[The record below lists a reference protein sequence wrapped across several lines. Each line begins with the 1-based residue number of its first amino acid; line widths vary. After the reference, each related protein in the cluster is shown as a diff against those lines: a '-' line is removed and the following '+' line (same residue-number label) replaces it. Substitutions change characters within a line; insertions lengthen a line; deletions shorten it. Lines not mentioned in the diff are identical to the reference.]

1 MFLPPLLPS
10 TFSVGTEPALR
21 WASVRE
27 CHQRLLAASLSSEEQ
42 DEDREDEQGEDADP
56 DSGERGQPPSAPGVA
71 QKGGRSECK
80 AEDGARSTSGPDRR
94 GSQRARAFGNVT
106 RCAPARTALRRE
118 VGC

>member
-80 AEDGARSTSGPDRR
+80 AEDGCYRAANCSERSSGEGEPP
-94 GSQRARAFGNVT
+94 QRK
-106 RCAPARTALRRE
+106 
-118 VGC
+118 